1 MSESHPDPDPR
12 RTPGLEGGDGGS
24 SVPPGETPPGES
36 STPAGAPDQNANTP
50 SGWGPAPMIALL
62 VLVVLIAAFFLAY
75 AVAL

>member
-1 MSESHPDPDPR
+1 MNETNPDPDPE
-12 RTPGLEGGDGGS
+12 RTPGLEGGGG

-50 SGWGPAPMIALL
+50 SGWSTGPLVLLL
-62 VLVVLIAAFFLAY
+62 VLVALVAAFFLAY

>member
-1 MSESHPDPDPR
+1 MNETHPDPDPR
-12 RTPGLEGGDGGS
+12 QTPGLEGGN

-50 SGWGPAPMIALL
+50 SGWGPAPMIVLL
-62 VLVVLIAAFFLAY
+62 VLAVLIAGFFLAY